1 MIHAQRSLRALLA
14 LTLLLT
20 AAVGLAQT
28 ALDDILQKGEITAG
42 IALSG
47 PPIGF
52 YNAEN
57 QPSGYD
63 VDVAQMIADALG
75 VELKIVEVTG
85 ANRIPMLQTGKVDIV
100 VANMTASLERA
111 KAVDFTI
118 PYLRTGIKL
127 LVQDGSDI
135 ESIADLGGRKVAV
148 GRGGTGEIL
157 VKERAPDAELVYVD
171 AFTNAVLLLQQGRVD
186 ATVEDGTL
194 VDFVAG
200 QNDGLT
206 ALPQFYTSDPIG
218 LGVPKGESEL
228 LRWLDMFV
236 SQFISSGDQAE
247 LYEKWWGVPP
257 TSQLNYLW

>member
-1 MIHAQRSLRALLA
+1 MIKLPRALRAALA
-14 LTLLLT
+14 VALLLSVSAT
-20 AAVGLAQT
+20 FAQSKI
-28 ALDDILQKGEITAG
+28 DDILSKGEIVAG

-47 PPIGF
+47 PPIGS
-52 YNAEN
+52 YDAQNR
-57 QPSGYD
+57 PIGYD
-63 VDVAQMIADALG
+63 VDVATKIADALG
-75 VELKIVEVTG
+75 VDLKIVEVTG
-85 ANRIPMLQTGKVDIV
+85 ANRIPMLQSGKVDIV
-100 VANMTASLERA
+100 VANMTATLERA

-127 LVQDGSDI
+127 LVKSGSDI
-135 ESIADLGGRKVAV
+135 QSIEDFNGRKVAV
-148 GRGGTGEIL
+148 GRGTTGEAL
-157 VKERAPDAELVYVD
+157 VKELAPNAELTYVD

-186 ATVEDGTL
+186 ATIEDGTL

-206 ALPQFYTSDPIG
+206 ALPKLYTSDPIG
-218 LGVPKGESEL
+218 IGVPKGEPDL

-236 SQFISSGDQAE
+236 SQFISSGDQAK

>member
-1 MIHAQRSLRALLA
+1 MINAHRSLRFLLA
-14 LTLLLT
+14 LAILLT
-20 AAVGLAQT
+20 AAIGVAQSS
-28 ALDDILQKGEITAG
+28 LDDILQSGEITVG

-63 VDVAQMIADALG
+63 VDVAQLIADALG
-75 VELKIVEVTG
+75 VELNIVEVTG
-85 ANRIPMLQTGKVDIV
+85 SNRIPMLQSGNVDIV

-111 KAVDFTI
+111 KALDFTI

-127 LVQDGSDI
+127 LVQDGSDVETI
-135 ESIADLGGRKVAV
+135 QDLDGRKVAV

-157 VKERAPDAELVYVD
+157 VQDLAPGAELVYVD

-206 ALPQFYTSDPIG
+206 ARPRLYTSDPIG
-218 LGVPKGESEL
+218 IGVRKGELEL

-236 SQFISSGDQAE
+236 SQFISTGAQPE

-257 TSQLNYLW
+257 TSQLNFLW